1 MMTNAKI
8 GIALLGGYLLGRT
21 KKAKLAVALGMW
33 LAGKRLPLDPGQLGK
48 ALADSPV
55 FSGLNEQ
62 VRKELMEAV
71 KAAASAAVT
80 ARADSLADS
89 LHERTVNLQ
98 EGVTT
103 VREKAE
109 PKGRGEERGG
119 AEPGVEEADVEE
131 PGVEEADVEEPG
143 VEEPGVEEADEEGEA
158 EERRRPRVQ
167 PGVRKT
173 TGAVH
178 TTARSTVGHAK
189 KSLSGERTK
198 VGHGGSGAGRA
209 SRRATERRPSDG

>member
-8 GIALLGGYLLGRT
+8 GTALLGGYLLGRT
-21 KKAKLAVALGMW
+21 RKAKLAVALGMW

-62 VRKELMEAV
+62 VRKELMEAI

-119 AEPGVEEADVEE
+119 AEPGVEEAD
-131 PGVEEADVEEPG
+131 
-143 VEEPGVEEADEEGEA
+143 EEGEA

-178 TTARSTVGHAK
+178 TTVRSTAGYAK
-189 KSLSGERTK
+189 KSLSGERTR
-198 VGHGGSGAGRA
+198 VVHGGAGAGRA
-209 SRRATERRPSDG
+209 SRGAAERRPSDG